1 MEEDEIA
8 PPLVAT
14 GFGRSSNGIKD
25 GGGGGSCGSQPVE
38 VRASSILFLPTPLER
53 GVVSEVSER
62 ATTMSERSLGT
73 QPRSRFCDFAGRS
86 AALFGTA
93 TAKLISEKRKKHG
106 IILRNALQQA
116 RVRGTPTTQTAN
128 K

>member
-62 ATTMSERSLGT
+62 ATTMSERSLGAASAILPAVVRPCLEPR
-73 QPRSRFCDFAGRS
+73 PRS
-86 AALFGTA
+86 L
-93 TAKLISEKRKKHG
+93 
-106 IILRNALQQA
+106 
-116 RVRGTPTTQTAN
+116 
-128 K
+128 

>member
-53 GVVSEVSER
+53 GAASSRIEQNTMALFVSEVSER
-62 ATTMSERSLGT
+62 ATTMSERSLGAASAILPAVVRPCLEPR
-73 QPRSRFCDFAGRS
+73 PRS
-86 AALFGTA
+86 L
-93 TAKLISEKRKKHG
+93 
-106 IILRNALQQA
+106 
-116 RVRGTPTTQTAN
+116 
-128 K
+128 